1 MKAKETGYNVSFFS
15 FPMGKSAKQSVADC
29 CGLERFDA
37 KVLSLRK
44 ILKCAVDTFNLC
56 LELQLVTQAPLTIF
70 QQSTWGMKNSVAR
83 EEQRQV
89 RKPDT

>member
-1 MKAKETGYNVSFFS
+1 
-15 FPMGKSAKQSVADC
+15 MGKSAK
-29 CGLERFDA
+29 A
-37 KVLSLRK
+37 KRRRLLWFGAIRRQGFVPTQNTVCSRHF
-44 ILKCAVDTFNLC
+44 VTSLC

-89 RKPDT
+89 RKPGTGLTVT